1 MINTHEADKETDEQR
16 ARKGEHKA
24 HIRDQKDGGERSGE
38 EVGEGQG
45 EGGSGSK
52 TGL

>member
-16 ARKGEHKA
+16 ARKGEYKEHV
-24 HIRDQKDGGERSGE
+24 RDQKDGGERRGE
-38 EVGEGQG
+38 EVGEGEG